1 MHIMFFVKDQ
11 MPGFISKYDLFD
23 EYDLVEA
30 TKAYG
35 FDPSPYIFD
44 EIIPG
49 DTDGDKNVTAND
61 ASVTLAGY
69 SELMTGTDLQL
80 NSTIFDYNE
89 DGVIDAA
96 DGSEMLVTYADNMT
110 SVK

>member
-1 MHIMFFVKDQ
+1 M
-11 MPGFISKYDLFD
+11 
-23 EYDLVEA
+23 
-30 TKAYG
+30 
-35 FDPSPYIFD
+35 
-44 EIIPG
+44 
-49 DTDGDKNVTAND
+49 
-61 ASVTLAGY
+61 
-69 SELMTGTDLQL
+69 